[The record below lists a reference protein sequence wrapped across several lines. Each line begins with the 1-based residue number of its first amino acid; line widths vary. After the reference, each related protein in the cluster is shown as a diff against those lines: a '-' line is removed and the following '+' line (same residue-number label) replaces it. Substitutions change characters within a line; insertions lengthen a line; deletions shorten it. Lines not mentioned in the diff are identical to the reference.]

1 MGNANRRVKTCRERL
16 KMQNNQ
22 PTEPMPG
29 GGQQAGTDQDGYDI
43 FVAQGIKLASA
54 ASQKLKGNASIDIL
68 GNTLFEIVTKIE
80 AEGEKNGV
88 AFDQAVLLHG
98 SNEILAHL
106 IEMSGV
112 DISEEQVKA
121 VVGIAVGKYL
131 NNAVKT
137 GKMTTEEVQ
146 QLAQQAQQ
154 AQQGG
159 GAPQPGAA
167 PQPAATPQPG
177 ASAGLAA
184 PQSGGMPNV

>member
-1 MGNANRRVKTCRERL
+1 
-16 KMQNNQ
+16 MQNNQ